1 MENRQKTGFEVLDEI
16 QEITQP
22 LCEYATVLNM
32 LIGHYD
38 LDKRTPDIIDDKR
51 LVAGRD
57 DIHNTVMLVLRGII
71 DIDRKIDNFD
81 LQKKSSDP
89 ETTESAN

>member
-1 MENRQKTGFEVLDEI
+1 MTREKTGLEVLDEI
-16 QEITQP
+16 QYITQP

-32 LIGHYD
+32 LIGHFD
-38 LDKRTPDIIDDKR
+38 LDKQTPDSIDDMR

-57 DIHNTVMLVLRGII
+57 DIHNTIMLVLRGII
-71 DIDRKIDNFD
+71 DMDNKITNFD

-89 ETTESAN
+89 EQPESAN

>member
-1 MENRQKTGFEVLDEI
+1 MERGKTAFEVLDEVQI
-16 QEITQP
+16 IAQP

-32 LIGHYD
+32 LIGHFD
-38 LDKRTPDIIDDKR
+38 LDKRDPDIIDDER
-51 LVAGRD
+51 LAAGRD
-57 DIHNTVMLVLRGII
+57 DIHNTIMLVLRGII

-89 ETTESAN
+89 EPTESTT